1 MLPVLFEAMEHPD
14 WRVKQ
19 GACQLVGVLAKHA
32 SSQLNICMPLIV
44 PRVTTCLRD
53 TKKEVRRPRSVLALR
68 QRRCRVFADS
78 LYLLTLTPPHSPRPL

>member
-53 TKKEVRRPRSVLALR
+53 TKKEVRRPRSVCLR
-68 QRRCRVFADS
+68 CGNDAAEFS
-78 LYLLTLTPPHSPRPL
+78 WIPYTC